1 MGGPSFSRGSVSMLR
16 GFLWSMSGFRS
27 FLTYLLFKISMT
39 ISIELYCLFTNTDK
53 NRLMWCKISLWD
65 IMKRKKKSRQYTCPY
80 ILLISINKTTNKN
93 TYTLFWSLL
102 RNIYSNNSYDNHFSI
117 YSFEADNDIFHKNP
131 NFWWK
136 CLE

>member
-16 GFLWSMSGFRS
+16 VFLWSMSGFRS

-39 ISIELYCLFTNTDK
+39 TSIELYCLFTNTDK